1 LWTVARV
8 PKPGERTGFGL
19 RLVQILNV
27 GTVAGLPAGIA
38 AYFLANRLLPLDLAG
53 RAGVEIGA
61 FFGLWALVA
70 VAACLRPH
78 RAAWREGLA
87 LAALLFLA
95 VPLVDAATVG

>member
-1 LWTVARV
+1 
-8 PKPGERTGFGL
+8 
-19 RLVQILNV
+19 
-27 GTVAGLPAGIA
+27 
-38 AYFLANRLLPLDLAG
+38 LDLAG

-95 VPLVDAATVG
+95 VPLVDAATVGSPFGDGMRFLAFDTVMIAIGGG